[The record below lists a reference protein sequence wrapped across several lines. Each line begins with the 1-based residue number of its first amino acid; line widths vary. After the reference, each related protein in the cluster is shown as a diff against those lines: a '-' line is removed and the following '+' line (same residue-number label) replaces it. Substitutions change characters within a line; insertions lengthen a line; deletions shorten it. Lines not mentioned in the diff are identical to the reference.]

1 MTLGYAIKRALD
13 YGLAAGGLLAC
24 APAMA
29 AIAAAIALD
38 SPGGVL
44 YAQDRLG
51 RGGQPF
57 RLLKFRTMRD
67 APIRYNPD
75 GSTRIDP
82 GDDRVTRVGRWLRGG
97 ADELPQL
104 VNVLRG
110 EMSLVGPRPDMVSQ
124 RALYTAEDERK
135 LAALPGLTS
144 LAVIL
149 GRNDIP
155 WKQRV
160 AMDIRYIER
169 WSLWLDVRILV
180 MTLAMPLGLRA
191 FDFAD
196 VLGPE
201 LVGLGPGEPD
211 RRDAGSAPG
220 EPAAPDASARGAR
233 GA

>member
-13 YGLAAGGLLAC
+13 YGLAAGGLLAI

-29 AIAAAIALD
+29 AIAVAIAVD
-38 SPGGVL
+38 SPGGVF
-44 YAQDRLG
+44 YVQDRLG
-51 RGGQPF
+51 RGGRPF
-57 RLLKFRTMRD
+57 RLLKFRTMRN

-82 GDDRVTRVGRWLRGG
+82 QDDRVTRIGRWLRGG

-104 VNVLRG
+104 LNVLRG

-124 RALYTAEDERK
+124 RALYTTAHERK

-155 WKQRV
+155 WAERV
-160 AMDIRYIER
+160 ALDARYIER
-169 WSLWLDVRILV
+169 WSLWLDLRILAV
-180 MTLAMPLGLRA
+180 TLTMPLGLRP
-191 FDFAD
+191 FEFSD
-196 VLGPE
+196 VLGDVLE
-201 LVGLGPGEPD
+201 V
-211 RRDAGSAPG
+211 
-220 EPAAPDASARGAR
+220 
-233 GA
+233 

>member
-29 AIAAAIALD
+29 VIAAAIALD

-51 RGGQPF
+51 RGGRPF

-67 APIRYNPD
+67 APIRYNLD

-82 GDDRVTRVGRWLRGG
+82 SDDRVTRVGRWLRGG

-110 EMSLVGPRPDMVSQ
+110 EMSLVGPRPDMASQ
-124 RALYTAEDERK
+124 RALYTGEDELK

-160 AMDIRYIER
+160 AMDLRYIER
-169 WSLWLDVRILV
+169 WSLWLDLRILV
-180 MTLAMPLGLRA
+180 MTLAMPLGLRV
-191 FDFAD
+191 FDFSD
-196 VLGPE
+196 VLG
-201 LVGLGPGEPD
+201 G
-211 RRDAGSAPG
+211 
-220 EPAAPDASARGAR
+220 
-233 GA
+233 

>member
-29 AIAAAIALD
+29 VIAAAIAVD
-38 SPGGVL
+38 SPGGVF

-51 RGGQPF
+51 RGGRTF

-82 GDDRVTRVGRWLRGG
+82 NDDRVTRIGRWLRGG

-110 EMSLVGPRPDMVSQ
+110 EMSLVGPRPDMASQ
-124 RALYTAEDERK
+124 RALYTGDDERK

-169 WSLWLDVRILV
+169 WSLWLDLRILV
-180 MTLAMPLGLRA
+180 MTLAMPLGLRG
-191 FDFAD
+191 FDFSD
-196 VLGPE
+196 VLGPDDA
-201 LVGLGPGEPD
+201 EPV
-211 RRDAGSAPG
+211 
-220 EPAAPDASARGAR
+220 PDAQVAGDARAR
-233 GA
+233 EA

>member
-29 AIAAAIALD
+29 VIAAAIALD

-51 RGGQPF
+51 RGGRPF

-67 APIRYNPD
+67 APIRYHPD

-82 GDDRVTRVGRWLRGG
+82 GDDRVTRIGRWLRGG

-110 EMSLVGPRPDMVSQ
+110 EMSLVGPRPDMASQ
-124 RALYTAEDERK
+124 RALYTGEDERK

-160 AMDIRYIER
+160 AMDVRYIER
-169 WSLWLDVRILV
+169 WSLWLDLRILA
-180 MTLAMPLGLRA
+180 MTLAMPLGVRV
-191 FDFAD
+191 FDFSD
-196 VLGPE
+196 VLG
-201 LVGLGPGEPD
+201 G
-211 RRDAGSAPG
+211 
-220 EPAAPDASARGAR
+220 
-233 GA
+233 